1 MIVDAQSV
9 KSTDTA
15 EQKGYDG
22 GKQVSRIKR
31 HIAVDSNGLPYDIE
45 VTTANITDRAG
56 ALQALARHQDA
67 LGNVKNVLADGS
79 CTGEPFAAAV
89 KDLVARRLYVRR

>member
-1 MIVDAQSV
+1 MIVDAQNV

-22 GKQVSRIKR
+22 GKQVSGIKR
-31 HIAVDSNGLPYDIE
+31 YIAADSNGLPHALE

-56 ALQALARHQDA
+56 ALQAFARHQYA
-67 LGNVKNVLADGS
+67 LGQVKNVLADGNYA
-79 CTGEPFAAAV
+79 GEPFAATV
-89 KDLVARRLYVRR
+89 KDLVARRLYARR